1 MSSPPGNSPTSAA
14 QLADSELIER
24 IQRRDPE
31 ALAAA
36 YDRYASI
43 AYGLLLRITRDRAT
57 AEDLLQELFM
67 RVWNRARHFDAGK
80 GALGVWVVSIARNMA
95 IDHLR
100 SADARFG
107 TKLRSLEHVDPLAF
121 SRSSN
126 DPESLADRSRTVTAA
141 LGSLGTNER
150 KVLELAYFEGCSQ
163 TEIAARL
170 DEPLGTVKTWMRT
183 ALNRLRSAMRMEEA
197 K

>member
-1 MSSPPGNSPTSAA
+1 LKADRVPGRTMSS
-14 QLADSELIER
+14 DSDLIER
-24 IQRRDPE
+24 IQKRDPE

-36 YDRYASI
+36 YDRYAPS

-67 RVWNRARHFDAGK
+67 RVWNRAKYFDAAK
-80 GALGVWVVSIARNMA
+80 GALGVWVISIARNMA

-107 TKLRSLEHVDPLAF
+107 TKLRSIERVDPLAF

-141 LGSLGTNER
+141 LGSLGANER

-163 TEIAARL
+163 SEIAARL
-170 DEPLGTVKTWMRT
+170 GEPLGTVKTWMRA

-197 K
+197 R